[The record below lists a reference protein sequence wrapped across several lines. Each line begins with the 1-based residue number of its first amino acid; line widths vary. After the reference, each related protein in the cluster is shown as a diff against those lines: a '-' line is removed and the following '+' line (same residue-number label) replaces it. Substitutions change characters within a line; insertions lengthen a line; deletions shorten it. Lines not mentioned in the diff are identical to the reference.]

1 MTTAIRRAV
10 RFALPAVLVLLA
22 GAAVAAEPA
31 HTHAGHAG
39 HAGHNALTLDH
50 GRPWATDATLRQGM
64 AHIRAAIADAL
75 PGIHHGTASADD
87 YRALAAKVEGDVGSI
102 FAGCHLPPAAD
113 AQLHIVLSQ
122 VVDGVDRM
130 RNGDSDAARHAG
142 VERVIHALDAYGKHF
157 DDPGFQPLAP

>member
-1 MTTAIRRAV
+1 MTHAIRRAAQ
-10 RFALPAVLVLLA
+10 FALAFALAFLA
-22 GAAVAAEPA
+22 GAGLAAEPA

-39 HAGHNALTLDH
+39 HDALTLDH

>member
-1 MTTAIRRAV
+1 MTTAIRRAGQL
-10 RFALPAVLVLLA
+10 ALAAALTLLA
-22 GAAVAAEPA
+22 TAGLAAEPA
-31 HTHAGHAG
+31 HAHEAHPGHG
-39 HAGHNALTLDH
+39 ALTLDH

-64 AHIRAAIADAL
+64 AHIRAALADAL

-87 YRALAAKVEGDVGSI
+87 YRALAATLEADVGSI

-122 VVDGVDRM
+122 IVDGIDRM
-130 RNGDSDAARHAG
+130 RNGDREASRHAG
-142 VERVIHALDAYGKHF
+142 AVRVIHALDAYGKHF